1 LPDRFDRQHHALTI
15 AATSAMCA
23 AMLISKFQL
32 RRAMPQSKSQSM
44 EMLMD
49 DQVSCPAPQALTDAL
64 DASVRDLAS
73 GTVAD
78 AKSVQTEAR
87 RLLADYDPVPAGSPA
102 SGRNSRR
109 RSGTA

>member
-1 LPDRFDRQHHALTI
+1 MT
-15 AATSAMCA
+15 
-23 AMLISKFQL
+23 
-32 RRAMPQSKSQSM
+32 QSKSQSM

-49 DQVSCPAPQALTDAL
+49 DQVSRPAPQALTDAL

-78 AKSVQTEAR
+78 ANSVQTEAR

-102 SGRNSRR
+102 SGRNSRK

>member
-1 LPDRFDRQHHALTI
+1 
-15 AATSAMCA
+15 
-23 AMLISKFQL
+23 
-32 RRAMPQSKSQSM
+32 
-44 EMLMD
+44 MD
-49 DQVSCPAPQALTDAL
+49 DQVSRPAPQDLTDAL

-102 SGRNSRR
+102 SGRNSRK